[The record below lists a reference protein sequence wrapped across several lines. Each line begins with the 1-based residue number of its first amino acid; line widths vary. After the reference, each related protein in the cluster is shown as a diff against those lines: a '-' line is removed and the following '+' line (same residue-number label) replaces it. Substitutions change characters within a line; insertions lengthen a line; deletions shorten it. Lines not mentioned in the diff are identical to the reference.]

1 MVENE
6 GERVMRKRVMAL
18 VWGILLVLM
27 TACETFAAAVPQ
39 EDTPEYKIGFMR
51 LTAIICRMRTGD
63 VPVTVMR

>member
-39 EDTPEYKIGFMR
+39 EDTLEDKIGFYAFDCYHM
-51 LTAIICRMRTGD
+51 
-63 VPVTVMR
+63 

>member
-27 TACETFAAAVPQ
+27 TACETFAAAVRRSIRL
-39 EDTPEYKIGFMR
+39 DFMR

>member
-6 GERVMRKRVMAL
+6 GERVMRSRVMAL

-27 TACETFAAAVPQ
+27 TACETFGSGCAAGRYA
-39 EDTPEYKIGFMR
+39 EYKIGFMR

>member
-18 VWGILLVLM
+18 VRGILLV

-39 EDTPEYKIGFMR
+39 EDTPEYKIGFYAFDCYHM
-51 LTAIICRMRTGD
+51 
-63 VPVTVMR
+63 

>member
-39 EDTPEYKIGFMR
+39 EYKIGFYAFDCYHM
-51 LTAIICRMRTGD
+51 
-63 VPVTVMR
+63 

>member
-18 VWGILLVLM
+18 VRGILLVLM

-39 EDTPEYKIGFMR
+39 EDTPEYKIGFYAFDCYHM
-51 LTAIICRMRTGD
+51 
-63 VPVTVMR
+63 